1 MGGYC
6 RNHYWRSEALFSKI
20 HLDITDHPWQ
30 IRLSIWDAGS
40 GDLSLATQLWLPHV
54 EIYICRKTPSK
65 VFVFLH
71 KKKFSEEDPPDL
83 KKKDP
88 IFEIRRLLAVLIVVC
103 SFAKCNKFVFF
114 HKNYHLVSF
123 ILLQVGRKNWSKK
136 SRKFGNILPHSSNS
150 WIRTFVFSKEKVLNC
165 IHK

>member
-1 MGGYC
+1 MLALETSHWPLSYDCHMWKC
-6 RNHYWRSEALFSKI
+6 RYVGKPPQKYLYFFITRSS
-20 HLDITDHPWQ
+20 
-30 IRLSIWDAGS
+30 R
-40 GDLSLATQLWLPHV
+40 DL
-54 EIYICRKTPSK
+54 
-65 VFVFLH
+65 
-71 KKKFSEEDPPDL
+71 PDL

-123 ILLQVGRKNWSKK
+123 ILLQVGGKNWSKK